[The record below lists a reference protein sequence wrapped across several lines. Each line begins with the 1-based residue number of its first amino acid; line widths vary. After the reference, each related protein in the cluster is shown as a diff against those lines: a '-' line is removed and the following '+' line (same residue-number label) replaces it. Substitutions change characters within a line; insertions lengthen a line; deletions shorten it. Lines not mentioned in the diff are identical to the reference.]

1 VVWEVGREGRRRGR
15 ELLRRV
21 GAMLQELNM
30 GFMEGIIALVC
41 SLVASFQ
48 LDVVRLN
55 FLSLLPQLFI
65 QLII

>member
-1 VVWEVGREGRRRGR
+1 
-15 ELLRRV
+15 
-21 GAMLQELNM
+21 MLQELNM